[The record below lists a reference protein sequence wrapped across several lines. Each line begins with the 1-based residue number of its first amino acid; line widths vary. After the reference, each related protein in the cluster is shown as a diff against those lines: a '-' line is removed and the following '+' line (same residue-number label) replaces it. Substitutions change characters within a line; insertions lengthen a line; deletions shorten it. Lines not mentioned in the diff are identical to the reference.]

1 MRGVICP
8 LGGCGGML
16 PQETSCSEVASG
28 ALKKLKITYQYLNI
42 KKKCE
47 VESVSQ

>member
-16 PQETSCSEVASG
+16 PQEISCSEVASG

-42 KKKCE
+42 KKNVKLN
-47 VESVSQ
+47 Q